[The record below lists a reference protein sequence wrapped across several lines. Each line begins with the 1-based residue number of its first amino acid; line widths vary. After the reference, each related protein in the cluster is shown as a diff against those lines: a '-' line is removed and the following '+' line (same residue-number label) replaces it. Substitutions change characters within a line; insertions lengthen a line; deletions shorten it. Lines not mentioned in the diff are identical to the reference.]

1 MGTDDDCPFCSIMF
15 HLPAARALA
24 DGGDVEAARVHLGAA
39 ERSGRAWRSREWDA
53 ALLEARAHLAAAEG
67 DVEEAGVM
75 RRRAATLY
83 GSHPVDAA
91 RCAV

>member
-1 MGTDDDCPFCSIMF
+1 MRSV
-15 HLPAARALA
+15 PAATDFNLITLE
-24 DGGDVEAARVHLGAA
+24 G
-39 ERSGRAWRSREWDA
+39 
-53 ALLEARAHLAAAEG
+53 LLEARAHLAAAEG